1 MNILNFFK
9 NSLIDCICLIF
20 PMTLYLI
27 YIAYIKS
34 LSKKE
39 NKHLF
44 SSTILLSFL
53 LTIFINRSHDY
64 YIYALISAPLLLSYL
79 SKKSLLAISISIIL
93 LIYYQQV
100 FNTNIIISLIECL
113 IYYFVYLLFHNKK
126 SFYKFF
132 SVAFILIKTLFTVIV
147 ANYFI
152 PDFTFTIYSVISLNI
167 TLMFLSLFSATAIA
181 FFNRSKRIL
190 DINVALKQLDNEQK
204 IKASIFKL
212 AHELKNPLAV
222 CSGYL
227 EMIPESVEPKVDGY
241 LNIISDELKRSLTIL
256 NDFSSLGKIKK
267 LDKEELDL
275 SLLFE
280 DVQNVLNPLYQENNG
295 QITIPKEDELYICGD
310 YARLKQVLINI
321 LKNSLEAKNKD
332 IIKASIKIK
341 KQKNNYK
348 ISIADNGK
356 GMTKE
361 ELNHIYDMFYTTKT
375 NGSGIGVPFIKE
387 IVDLHGGEVD
397 YKSQKNKGTII
408 TITLPT

>member
-1 MNILNFFK
+1 MNIISFLNT
-9 NSLIDCICLIF
+9 SLVNCICLIF
-20 PMTLYLI
+20 PMTLYLV
-27 YIAYIKS
+27 YVAYIKS

-39 NKHLF
+39 NKYLF
-44 SSTILLSFL
+44 SSAILLSFL
-53 LTIFINRSHDY
+53 LIIFINKSNDY

-79 SKKSLLAISISIIL
+79 SKKPLLSISISIII

-100 FNTNIIISLIECL
+100 FNTNVLIPLTECL
-113 IYYFVYLLFHNKK
+113 IYSFIYLLFHNKK
-126 SFYKFF
+126 YFYKLFP
-132 SVAFILIKTLFTVIV
+132 VAFILIKTLFTVIV
-147 ANYFI
+147 AIYFI
-152 PDFTFTIYSVISLNI
+152 PNFIFTIYSVISLNI

-181 FFNRSKRIL
+181 FFTRSKRIL
-190 DINVALKQLDNEQK
+190 EINVALKQLDNDQK

-227 EMIPESVEPKVDGY
+227 EMIPESVEPKVGGY
-241 LNIISDELKRSLTIL
+241 LNIIGDELKRSLTIL
-256 NDFSSLGKIKK
+256 NDFSSLGKVKK

-332 IIKASIKIK
+332 NINASIKIRKLK
-341 KQKNNYK
+341 KDYR
-348 ISIADNGK
+348 ISIVDNGK

-387 IVDLHGGEVD
+387 IIDLHGGEVD
-397 YKSQKNKGTII
+397 YKSQKNKGTVI